1 MIILCDFMPLLSVCL
16 MLDQASEEAG
26 AVLQRG
32 PDMAEDSPV
41 LHSAPGE
48 GRAAGCSTRA
58 EEHPSGCQ
66 ADR

>member
-1 MIILCDFMPLLSVCL
+1 

-48 GRAAGCSTRA
+48 GRAAGCSTGA
-58 EEHPSGCQ
+58 EEHPKGCQ